1 MGDRPSTTPP
11 IRYAW
16 TTPPDL
22 AAAMA
27 DGATIDVLYVHL
39 PFGRDIE
46 SAAGIEGHQLFME
59 QAAWG
64 IRRCLE
70 DLGRPFGIQQ
80 WPVDDLVLWLGDW
93 PDLAC
98 DEPLEQWLDAQ
109 LRLHLSQLDIDAQTR
124 ARLAEL
130 TIAHQRL
137 PALGV
142 ADPLRSYARALHHA
156 QLGACDPAAR
166 ERQRSAQL
174 MTRALR
180 ERAFVFHYQP
190 IVDVVLGRVIAH
202 EALCRGTLDALRFPD
217 VIFAAAERTNKIWEL
232 GRVLRDLIGVSLD
245 GVPVDASNAPLMF
258 INVHPNDLDDPAF
271 LEQALSGPLAPHA
284 KRVVVELTERAAIR
298 DYRRVKAFFATLR
311 RHGYQ
316 LAIDDLG
323 SGYAGLTALAELE
336 PDFIKFDMGLIRDLH
351 LHPVKQRLIERMH
364 DFAMEIGAETIS
376 EGVECAEERDALLRI
391 GCNVMQGY
399 FFARP
404 APAFADVPK
413 ERFPAPPPNNRSLV
427 G

>member
-1 MGDRPSTTPP
+1 MGDRASTERP

-46 SAAGIEGHQLFME
+46 ANFGIEGHQHFME

-64 IRRCLE
+64 IRRCVE
-70 DLGRPFGIQQ
+70 DRGRPFGIQQ

-93 PDLAC
+93 P
-98 DEPLEQWLDAQ
+98 EPTAGDCLEQWLDQ
-109 LRLHLSQLDIDAQTR
+109 ELRRELHQLDIDADTLTR
-124 ARLAEL
+124 LSEV

-137 PALGV
+137 PSTGIS
-142 ADPLRSYARALHHA
+142 DPLRSYARALHHA
-156 QLGACDPAAR
+156 QRGACDPAAR
-166 ERQRSAQL
+166 ERQRSAL
-174 MTRALR
+174 LLERAIR
-180 ERAFVFHYQP
+180 ERAFIFHYQP
-190 IVDVVLGRVIAH
+190 IVDVTQARVIAH

-217 VIFAAAERTNKIWEL
+217 VIFSAAERTNKLWDL
-232 GRVLRDLIGVSLD
+232 GRVLRDLIAACLERTPPTG
-245 GVPVDASNAPLMF
+245 AREPLLF
-258 INVHPNDLDDPAF
+258 LNVHPSDLDDPAF
-271 LEQALSGPLAPHA
+271 LEQALSGPLAANAH
-284 KRVVVELTERAAIR
+284 RIVVELTERAAIR

-323 SGYAGLTALAELE
+323 SGYAGLTSLAELE

-351 LHPVKQRLIERMH
+351 LHPVKQRLIERMQE
-364 DFAMEIGAETIS
+364 FAVEIGSQTIS

-391 GCNVMQGY
+391 GCKFMQGY

-404 APAFADVPK
+404 APTFVDVPA
-413 ERFPAPPPNNRSLV
+413 ERFPKPPYNARSMV